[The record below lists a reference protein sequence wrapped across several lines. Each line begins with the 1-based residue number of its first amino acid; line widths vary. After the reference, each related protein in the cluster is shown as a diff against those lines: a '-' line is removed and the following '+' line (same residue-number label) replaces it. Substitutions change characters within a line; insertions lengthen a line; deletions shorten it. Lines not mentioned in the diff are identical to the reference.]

1 MRLARPRLKLPPRRR
16 PCLSVAF
23 STAAA
28 VGSAAPSA
36 DHLLELLRGC
46 VSASHLPLGLQI
58 HARAVVSG
66 AFASYPALQTR
77 LIGMYVLARRF
88 RDAVAVLSSL
98 PRGAAASS
106 LPWNWLIRGFTAAG
120 NHRLAVLFYLKM
132 WSHPAA
138 PLPDGHTLP
147 YVVKS
152 CAALGAIALGRLVHR
167 TARGIGLGGDVYV
180 GSALIK
186 MYADAGLLSDAHEV
200 FDGMAERDC
209 VLWNVMMNGCIKSG
223 DVTGAVGLFQHMRA
237 SGYKPNFAT
246 LACFLSVCATEADL
260 LSGVQLHSLAV
271 KCGLEPEVAVINTL
285 LSMYAKCGC
294 LDDSWRLF
302 DLMPRDDLVTWNGM
316 ISGCIQNGLLDD
328 ALGLF
333 CDMQKSG
340 VQPDSVTL
348 ASLLPGL
355 TDLNGFKQ
363 GKEIHGYIVR
373 NCVHMDV
380 FLVSALVDIYFKCRD
395 VRMAQNVYDAAGAID
410 VVIGSTMISGYVLNG
425 MSEEAVQMFRYL
437 LDQCMK
443 PNAVTVASVL
453 PACASMAAMK
463 LGREIHGYVLRN
475 AYEGKCYV
483 ESALMDMY
491 AKCGRLNLSRYVFS
505 KMSVK
510 DEVTWNSMISSFS
523 QNGEPEEALDLF
535 RQMSIE
541 GIKYNNVTISS
552 ALSACASLPSIY
564 HGKEIHGVIIKGS
577 VRADIFAES
586 ALIDMYGKCGN
597 LELALRVFDFMP
609 DKNEVSWNSIISA
622 YGTHG
627 LVKESVSLLHRM
639 QEEGFKPDHVTFI
652 ALISACAHV
661 GQVEEGFRLFRCM
674 TNEYQIE
681 PRMEHFACMVDLYSR
696 SGKLDKAI
704 QFIADMPFKP
714 DAGIWGALLHA
725 CRVHR
730 NVELADIAS
739 QELFKLDPSNSG
751 YYVLM
756 SNINAVAGRWDSVSK
771 VRRLM
776 KDNKVQKIPGYSWVD
791 VNNTSHLFV
800 AADKSHPDSEDIYMS
815 LKSLIQELREEGYVP
830 RPDLCH
836 PMHPD
841 NSAQV
846 QFNQTIQSY
855 APSH

>member
-1 MRLARPRLKLPPRRR
+1 MRLARLRLKPPTRRR
-16 PCLSVAF
+16 RSCLPAAF

-28 VGSAAPSA
+28 VTSAPDASA
-36 DHLLELLRGC
+36 DRLLALLRGC
-46 VSASHLPLGLQI
+46 ISASHLPLGLQI
-58 HARAVVSG
+58 HARAVASG
-66 AFASYPALQTR
+66 VLAADPALQTR
-77 LIGMYVLARRF
+77 LLGMYVLARRF
-88 RDAVAVLSSL
+88 RDAVAVFSSL
-98 PRGAAASS
+98 PRGAAASA

-120 NHRLAVLFYLKM
+120 HHRLAVLFYLKM

-138 PLPDGHTLP
+138 PRPDGHTLP

-152 CAALGAIALGRLVHR
+152 CAALGALALGRLVHG

-186 MYADAGLLSDAHEV
+186 MYADAGLLSDAREV
-200 FDGMAERDC
+200 FDAMAERDY
-209 VLWNVMMNGCIKSG
+209 VLWNVMMDGCIKGG
-223 DVTGAVGLFQHMRA
+223 DVSGAVGLFRHMRS
-237 SGYKPNFAT
+237 SGCKPNFAT

-271 KCGLEPEVAVINTL
+271 KCGLEPEVAVANTL
-285 LSMYAKCGC
+285 LSMYAKCRC
-294 LDDSWRLF
+294 LDDAWTLF
-302 DLMPRDDLVTWNGM
+302 YLMPRDDLVTWNGM
-316 ISGCIQNGLLDD
+316 ISGCVQNGLLDE

-333 CDMQKSG
+333 CDMQRSG
-340 VQPDSVTL
+340 VRPDSVTL
-348 ASLLPGL
+348 VSLLPAL

-363 GKEIHGYIVR
+363 GKEIHGYIIR
-373 NCVHMDV
+373 NGVHMDV

-395 VRMAQNVYDAAGAID
+395 VRMAQNVYDAARAID

-425 MSEEAVQMFRYL
+425 MSDEAVKMFRYL
-437 LDQCMK
+437 LEQRIK

-463 LGREIHGYVLRN
+463 LGQEIHGYVLRN

-483 ESALMDMY
+483 ESSLMDMY
-491 AKCGRLNLSRYVFS
+491 AKCGRLDLSHFIFS
-505 KMSVK
+505 KMSAK
-510 DEVTWNSMISSFS
+510 DEVTWNSMISSFA
-523 QNGEPEEALDLF
+523 QNGEPEEALNLF
-535 RQMSIE
+535 RQMSME
-541 GIKYNNVTISS
+541 GIKYNSVTITS

-564 HGKEIHGVIIKGS
+564 HGKEIHGVIIKGPI
-577 VRADIFAES
+577 RADIFAES

-597 LELALRVFDFMP
+597 LELALRVFEFMP

-622 YGTHG
+622 YGSHG
-627 LVKESVSLLHRM
+627 LVKQSVSLLHRM
-639 QEEGFKPDHVTFI
+639 QKEGFKPDHVTFL
-652 ALISACAHV
+652 ALISACAHA
-661 GQVEEGFRLFRCM
+661 GEVEEGLRLFRCM
-674 TNEYQIE
+674 TNEYQIA

-704 QFIADMPFKP
+704 QFIGDMPFKP

-739 QELFKLDPSNSG
+739 QELFKLDPGNSG

-756 SNINAVAGRWDSVSK
+756 SNINAVAGRWDGVSK

-791 VNNTSHLFV
+791 VNNSSHLFV

-815 LKSLIQELREEGYVP
+815 LKSLLQELREEGYVP

-841 NSAQV
+841 DNAQV
-846 QFNQTIQSY
+846 LAI
-855 APSH
+855 